1 MGNHRSKQRLLRGLC
16 GVTATVTTIACV
28 GTGIINANR
37 TDMDKF
43 LGTTSTKTV
52 TDESERDLM
61 YTHKSGYKNTTELV
75 QAIADVAER
84 TQEEGTVLLKNE
96 NNALPLSSDE
106 MSKVSLMGFS
116 NYYPVVG
123 GEMGSGVTENV
134 GTDAD
139 TVDFVTAL
147 DAKGFKINPTLK
159 DMYNALEADITTEVE
174 NWGMKF
180 SYKHVT
186 APATDGTF
194 RSIEPSQKTLDATNP
209 NWKDTLKD
217 NNVMIVMISR
227 SASENGTYIPG
238 SNGVDASQKLNQ
250 TDPLGLSD
258 DERDLINAA
267 VAAKEANGGKV
278 VVLLNTA
285 CAMEVQEIQDNA
297 GVDAIMNIGLPG
309 GYGFYG
315 VCDVLSGASNPS
327 GHLADTYAVKSENS
341 PAAQNYGNYM
351 WTNADPANMINSAL
365 VEAEGIYTGYKY
377 YETRYAD
384 AVAGAGNA
392 ASAKGAS
399 DGQAW
404 DYDRE
409 VTYPFGYGL
418 SYTSFQ
424 QNLDKVDVDLKAK
437 TVTAQVT
444 VTNTGNVAGKDAVQ
458 LYASVPYTEYDRKN
472 LVEKSAIS
480 LLDYAKTSEL
490 APGQSETVT
499 ITADAQYLTS
509 YDSSANGGEGGYIL
523 DDGTYYFSVGNGAH
537 EAMKNVLTAQGQD
550 VSGNAENVKT
560 WELAAFD
567 QTTFANSKNGTKVTN
582 QLADMDLNK
591 WMPGT
596 VTYLS
601 RQDWEGTWPKTYENL
616 TATEEMMSYLDND
629 IYEITA
635 NGDTSKVTFGADNGM
650 RLAQMK
656 DAAYDDERWSSLM
669 DQLQLTDGMIRIA
682 FGGTSTKPIASIGS
696 PEAIQN
702 DGPNG
707 LYSYPIGQY
716 ANTDA
721 STGDP
726 CVISADDK
734 NFGYKAGVMPNET
747 VIAATF
753 NKDIARDYGAVMG
766 NYSLWANQTIYW
778 GASANIHRV
787 PYNSRNHEYY
797 SEDPML
803 SAYMAANF
811 ITGSKP
817 YGLITALKHFAFN
830 DTEINRTGVS
840 VFMTE
845 QKAREGELRCYQTA
859 VEDAN
864 TLGVMTAY
872 NRVGVTQANA
882 HRGLMVNIL
891 RDEWGFKGLISED
904 FIQHPGYVHLKE
916 AALNYVTMTCNTG
929 ESNMEAVTKVFP
941 FWTEE
946 AVAAD
951 ATLSAAI
958 KQCMYY
964 QAYALAN
971 SNAMDGYAPSTHVES
986 VNTWYDN
993 LVMGL
998 KVVFGLLTLLL
1009 VVGYVVASKKE
1020 R

>member
-1 MGNHRSKQRLLRGLC
+1 MGNLRTRQRVLRGLC

-37 TDMDKF
+37 TDIDKF
-43 LGTTSTKTV
+43 LGTSSIKTV

-61 YTHKSGYKNTTELV
+61 YTYTSDYTNTTDLV

-84 TQEEGTVLLKNE
+84 TQEEGTVLLKN
-96 NNALPLSSDE
+96 NNQALPLSEDE
-106 MSKVSLMGFS
+106 KGKITLLGFS
-116 NYYPVVG
+116 NYYPVTG
-123 GEMGSGVTENV
+123 GEMGSSVTDNI

-147 DAKGFKINPTLK
+147 EAKGFSINSTMT
-159 DMYNALEADITTEVE
+159 DIYASMEADITTEVE
-174 NWGMKF
+174 NWGMTF
-180 SYKHVT
+180 EYKHVIS
-186 APATDGTF
+186 PSTDGTF
-194 RSIEPSQKTLDATNP
+194 SSIEPSLDKLSKANP
-209 NWKDTLKD
+209 NWKDSLAD
-217 NNVMIVMISR
+217 NNVMLVMLSR
-227 SASENGTYIPG
+227 SASENGTYLPG
-238 SNGVDASQKLNQ
+238 QDGVDASQNLNQ

-258 DERDLINAA
+258 DERALINAA
-267 VAAKEANGGKV
+267 VEAKNANGGKV
-278 VVLLNTA
+278 IVLLNTA
-285 CAMEVQEIQDNA
+285 CAMEVQEIEDNE
-297 GVDAIMNIGLPG
+297 GVDAILNIGLPG

-315 VCDVLSGASNPS
+315 VCDVLSGEANPS
-327 GHLADTYAVKSENS
+327 GHLSDTYAVKNENS

-384 AVAGAGNA
+384 TIAGVGNA
-392 ASAKGAS
+392 NATVGSTTG
-399 DGQAW
+399 DAW
-404 DYDRE
+404 NYDSE

-418 SYTSFQ
+418 SYTTFDQ
-424 QNLDKVDVDLKAK
+424 TLDSVDVDLANR

-444 VTNTGNVAGKDAVQ
+444 VTNTGDVAGKDAVQ
-458 LYASVPYTEYDRKN
+458 LYVSVPYTTYDQQN

-480 LLDYAKTSEL
+480 LLDYGKTSEL
-490 APGQSETVT
+490 APGASETVT
-499 ITADAQYLTS
+499 ITADAQYLAS
-509 YDSSANGGEGGYIL
+509 YDSSANDGEGTYIL
-523 DDGTYYFSVGNGAH
+523 DDGTYYFTVGNGAH
-537 EAMKNVLTAQGQD
+537 AAMNNVLAAQGQNVTGEAED
-550 VSGNAENVKT
+550 VVT
-560 WELAAFD
+560 WDLDSFD
-567 QTTFANSKNGTKVTN
+567 QTTFATTKNGTKVTN
-582 QLADMDLNK
+582 QLADMDLNQ

-601 RQDWEGTWPKTYENL
+601 RQDWEGTWPATYENL

-629 IYEITA
+629 IYEISA
-635 NGDTSKVTFGADNGM
+635 NGDSSEVTFGADNGM
-650 RLAQMK
+650 HLAELK
-656 DAAYDDERWSSLM
+656 GASYDDERWSSLM
-669 DQLQLTDGMIRIA
+669 DQLNLEDGMIRIA

-707 LYSYPIGQY
+707 LYSYPLGQY
-716 ANTDA
+716 ANTDTA
-721 STGDP
+721 DGDP
-726 CVISADDK
+726 CAISKDDK
-734 NFGYKAGVMPNET
+734 NFNYKAGVMPNET

-753 NKDIARDYGAVMG
+753 NKDIAREFGEVMG
-766 NYSLWANQTIYW
+766 NYSLWSNLTIYW
-778 GASANIHRV
+778 GASANIHRL

-803 SAYMAANF
+803 SAYMASNF
-811 ITGSKP
+811 VEGSKP
-817 YGLITALKHFAFN
+817 YGLLTAIKHYAFN
-830 DTEINRTGVS
+830 DTEINRSGLA

-845 QKAREGELRCYQTA
+845 QKAREGELRCYQAA
-859 VEDAN
+859 VEDAE

-872 NRVGVTQANA
+872 NRVGVIQANA
-882 HRGLMVNIL
+882 HSGLMVGIL

-904 FIQHPGYVHLKE
+904 FIQNPGYVHLKE
-916 AALNYVTMTCNTG
+916 AAMNYVTMTCNTG
-929 ESNMEAVTKVFP
+929 ESNMEAVSAVFP

-946 AVAAD
+946 AVSAD

-993 LVMGL
+993 LVIAL
-998 KVVFGLLTLLL
+998 KVVFGLLSLLL
-1009 VVGYVVASKKE
+1009 VAGYVVTTKKE